1 MDIFGVSVSPV
12 AVIVGAVI
20 IVGIIILIILAIISG
35 RKVHEDVPDLDTREN
50 FGDFH
55 GLLTKE
61 DFEVRADDHMLE
73 VYRMQW
79 IQAEPGDQKDNYL
92 LLYLAL
98 KQLNK
103 EQDES
108 EDEWTQEQCEARM
121 DEIIAEL
128 SEKTGLKPIVN
139 ELDESEFETYFAS
152 EAQENDGGEAED
164 GADADGESETDNE
177 VGADDV
183 EEKADVEGSDTNE

>member
-1 MDIFGVSVSPV
+1 MILFGVQVPVV
-12 AVIVGAVI
+12 AVIIGAVL
-20 IVGIIILIILAIISG
+20 IVGIIALIIVSIAG
-35 RKVHEDVPDLDTREN
+35 EKKKTVPDVDTREE

-61 DFEVRADDHMLE
+61 DFDTRADDHMLE

-79 IQAEPGDQKDNYL
+79 INAKPGDEKDNYL

-108 EDEWTQEQCEARM
+108 ENEWTQEQCEARM
-121 DEIIAEL
+121 DEIIREL
-128 SEKTGLKPIVN
+128 SEKTGLKLIEN
-139 ELDESEFETYFAS
+139 ELSDTEFDAYFNSLPDEEDNESEE
-152 EAQENDGGEAED
+152 
-164 GADADGESETDNE
+164 
-177 VGADDV
+177 
-183 EEKADVEGSDTNE
+183 

>member
-1 MDIFGVSVSPV
+1 MILFGVQVPVV
-12 AVIVGAVI
+12 AVIIGAVL
-20 IVGIIILIILAIISG
+20 IVGIIALIIVSITGEKKKA
-35 RKVHEDVPDLDTREN
+35 VPDVDTREE

-61 DFEVRADDHMLE
+61 DFDTRADDHMLE

-79 IQAEPGDQKDNYL
+79 INAKPGDEKDNYL

-108 EDEWTQEQCEARM
+108 ENEWTQEQCEARM
-121 DEIIAEL
+121 DEIIREL
-128 SEKTGLKPIVN
+128 SEKTGLKLIEN
-139 ELDESEFETYFAS
+139 ELSDTEFDAYFNSLPDEEDNESEE
-152 EAQENDGGEAED
+152 
-164 GADADGESETDNE
+164 
-177 VGADDV
+177 
-183 EEKADVEGSDTNE
+183 

>member
-1 MDIFGVSVSPV
+1 MILFGVQVPVV
-12 AVIVGAVI
+12 AVIIGAVL
-20 IVGIIILIILAIISG
+20 IVGIIALIIVSIAG
-35 RKVHEDVPDLDTREN
+35 EKKKAVPDVDIREE

-61 DFEVRADDHMLE
+61 DFDTRADDHMLE

-79 IQAEPGDQKDNYL
+79 INAKPGDEKDNYL

-108 EDEWTQEQCEARM
+108 ENEWTQEQCEARM
-121 DEIIAEL
+121 DEIIREL
-128 SEKTGLKPIVN
+128 SEKTGLKLIEN
-139 ELDESEFETYFAS
+139 ELSDTEFDAYFNSLPDEEDNESEE
-152 EAQENDGGEAED
+152 
-164 GADADGESETDNE
+164 
-177 VGADDV
+177 
-183 EEKADVEGSDTNE
+183 

>member
-1 MDIFGVSVSPV
+1 MILFGVQVPVV
-12 AVIVGAVI
+12 AVIIGAVL
-20 IVGIIILIILAIISG
+20 IVGIIALIIVSIAG
-35 RKVHEDVPDLDTREN
+35 EKKKAAPDVDTREE

-61 DFEVRADDHMLE
+61 DFDTRADDHMLE

-79 IQAEPGDQKDNYL
+79 INAKPGDEKDNYL

-108 EDEWTQEQCEARM
+108 ENEWTQEQCEARM
-121 DEIIAEL
+121 DEIIREL
-128 SEKTGLKPIVN
+128 SEKTGLKLIEN
-139 ELDESEFETYFAS
+139 ELSDTEFDAYFNSLPDEEDNESEE
-152 EAQENDGGEAED
+152 
-164 GADADGESETDNE
+164 
-177 VGADDV
+177 
-183 EEKADVEGSDTNE
+183 

>member
-1 MDIFGVSVSPV
+1 MDIFGVAVPIP
-12 AVIVGAVI
+12 AVIIGAVI
-20 IVGIIILIILAIISG
+20 IIGIIVLIILAIISG
-35 RKVHEDVPDLDTREN
+35 KKEKKEIPDPDTRES

-79 IQAEPGDQKDNYL
+79 IQAEPGDKKDNYL

-128 SEKTGLKPIVN
+128 SEKTGIKPIVN
-139 ELDESEFETYFAS
+139 ELDESEFEAYFS
-152 EAQENDGGEAED
+152 SDEETDGGED
-164 GADADGESETDNE
+164 GADGTDIASDADEADEADKTDEADNANE
-177 VGADDV
+177 
-183 EEKADVEGSDTNE
+183 

>member
-1 MDIFGVSVSPV
+1 MIFFGVQVPVV
-12 AVIVGAVI
+12 AVIIGAVL
-20 IVGIIILIILAIISG
+20 IVGIIALIIVSIAG
-35 RKVHEDVPDLDTREN
+35 EKKKAVPDVDTREE

-61 DFEVRADDHMLE
+61 DFDTRADDHMLE

-79 IQAEPGDQKDNYL
+79 INAKPGDEKDNYL

-108 EDEWTQEQCEARM
+108 ENEWTQEQCEARM
-121 DEIIAEL
+121 DEIIREL
-128 SEKTGLKPIVN
+128 SEKTGLKLIEN
-139 ELDESEFETYFAS
+139 ELSDTEFDAYFNSLPDEEDNESEE
-152 EAQENDGGEAED
+152 
-164 GADADGESETDNE
+164 
-177 VGADDV
+177 
-183 EEKADVEGSDTNE
+183 

>member
-1 MDIFGVSVSPV
+1 MTIFGVYMELPIVIIA
-12 AVIVGAVI
+12 AVILVGLLVL
-20 IVGIIILIILAIISG
+20 IVLAAKNGKKEEEEI
-35 RKVHEDVPDLDTREN
+35 EDPDKRTE

-61 DFEVRADDHMLE
+61 DFEQRADDHMLE

-79 IQAEPGDQKDNYL
+79 IMAEPGDQKDNYL

-108 EDEWTQEQCEARM
+108 ENEWTQEQCEARM
-121 DEIIAEL
+121 DEIIKDL
-128 SEKTGLKPIVN
+128 SEKTGLKLLVDEMPETEFDTYFN
-139 ELDESEFETYFAS
+139 ELPDEENEQREETA
-152 EAQENDGGEAED
+152 EED
-164 GADADGESETDNE
+164 GKDE
-177 VGADDV
+177 
-183 EEKADVEGSDTNE
+183 

>member
-1 MDIFGVSVSPV
+1 MILFGVQVPVV
-12 AVIVGAVI
+12 AVIIGAVL
-20 IVGIIILIILAIISG
+20 IVGIIALIIVSITCEKKKA
-35 RKVHEDVPDLDTREN
+35 VPDVDTREE

-61 DFEVRADDHMLE
+61 DFDTRADDHMLE

-79 IQAEPGDQKDNYL
+79 INAKPGDEKDNYL

-108 EDEWTQEQCEARM
+108 ENEWTQEQCEARM
-121 DEIIAEL
+121 DEIIREL
-128 SEKTGLKPIVN
+128 SEKTGLKLIEN
-139 ELDESEFETYFAS
+139 ELSDTEFDAYFNSLPDEEDNESEE
-152 EAQENDGGEAED
+152 
-164 GADADGESETDNE
+164 
-177 VGADDV
+177 
-183 EEKADVEGSDTNE
+183 

>member
-1 MDIFGVSVSPV
+1 MNVFGVFVSTPV
-12 AVIVGAVI
+12 AIAAIAI
-20 IVGIIILIILAIISG
+20 IIILAILIVLAIISSKKSG
-35 RKVHEDVPDLDTREN
+35 NQAEIEDYDKRTE

-61 DFEVRADDHMLE
+61 DFENRCEDHMLE

-79 IQAEPGDQKDNYL
+79 IQAAPGDEKDNYL

-108 EDEWTQEQCEARM
+108 AEEWTQEQCEARM
-121 DEIIAEL
+121 DEIIADL
-128 SEKTGLKPIVN
+128 SKKTGIKLIMN
-139 ELDESEFETYFAS
+139 DISDEDCDDFATDVDSEDTP
-152 EAQENDGGEAED
+152 DGD
-164 GADADGESETDNE
+164 I
-177 VGADDV
+177 
-183 EEKADVEGSDTNE
+183 

>member
-1 MDIFGVSVSPV
+1 MNLLQIYINGVIIPTPLVVTV
-12 AVIVGAVI
+12 AVIAIILLALIIINIVNNKRSGAVNEI
-20 IVGIIILIILAIISG
+20 
-35 RKVHEDVPDLDTREN
+35 PDLDTRES

-61 DFEVRADDHMLE
+61 DFETPSDDPMVE
-73 VYRMQW
+73 IYRTQW
-79 IQAEPGDQKDNYL
+79 IMAEPGDQKDNYL

-121 DEIIAEL
+121 DEIINML
-128 SEKTGLKPIVN
+128 SEKTGIKLT
-139 ELDESEFETYFAS
+139 E
-152 EAQENDGGEAED
+152 
-164 GADADGESETDNE
+164 
-177 VGADDV
+177 V
-183 EEKADVEGSDTNE
+183 EETTDDFDEYFEEEEKDEEDL

>member
-1 MDIFGVSVSPV
+1 MIILGVQVS
-12 AVIVGAVI
+12 IWVI
-20 IVGIIILIILAIISG
+20 IVAVLVLIGIISLIVASVLSEKDK
-35 RKVHEDVPDLDTREN
+35 KVEDFDTRET

-61 DFEVRADDHMLE
+61 DFDVRSDDPNLE
-73 VYRMQW
+73 MYRKQW
-79 IQAEPGDQKDNYL
+79 ICAKPGDEKDNYL

-108 EDEWTQEQCEARM
+108 EEEWTQEACENRM

-128 SEKTGLKPIVN
+128 SEKTGLKLLVDKLDDSEYDMYFN
-139 ELDESEFETYFAS
+139 EDS
-152 EAQENDGGEAED
+152 EADDEEYAENEED
-164 GADADGESETDNE
+164 ETEDTDNGDIE
-177 VGADDV
+177 SNED
-183 EEKADVEGSDTNE
+183 KA

>member
-1 MDIFGVSVSPV
+1 MILFGVQVPVV
-12 AVIVGAVI
+12 AVIIGAVLIMGIIALI
-20 IVGIIILIILAIISG
+20 IVSIAGEKKKA
-35 RKVHEDVPDLDTREN
+35 VPDVDTREE

-61 DFEVRADDHMLE
+61 DFDTRADDHMLE

-79 IQAEPGDQKDNYL
+79 INAKPGDEKDNYL

-108 EDEWTQEQCEARM
+108 ENEWTQEQCEARM
-121 DEIIAEL
+121 DEIIREL
-128 SEKTGLKPIVN
+128 SEKTGLKLIEN
-139 ELDESEFETYFAS
+139 ELSDTEFDAYFNSLPDEEDNESEE
-152 EAQENDGGEAED
+152 
-164 GADADGESETDNE
+164 
-177 VGADDV
+177 
-183 EEKADVEGSDTNE
+183 

>member
-1 MDIFGVSVSPV
+1 MILFGVQVPVV
-12 AVIVGAVI
+12 AVIIGAVL
-20 IVGIIILIILAIISG
+20 IVGIIALIIVSIAG
-35 RKVHEDVPDLDTREN
+35 EKKKAVPDVDTREE

-61 DFEVRADDHMLE
+61 DFDARADDHMLE

-79 IQAEPGDQKDNYL
+79 INAKPGDEKDNYL

-108 EDEWTQEQCEARM
+108 ENEWTQEQCEARM
-121 DEIIAEL
+121 DEIIREL
-128 SEKTGLKPIVN
+128 SEKTGLKLIEN
-139 ELDESEFETYFAS
+139 ELSDTEFDAYFNSLPDEEDNESEE
-152 EAQENDGGEAED
+152 
-164 GADADGESETDNE
+164 
-177 VGADDV
+177 
-183 EEKADVEGSDTNE
+183 